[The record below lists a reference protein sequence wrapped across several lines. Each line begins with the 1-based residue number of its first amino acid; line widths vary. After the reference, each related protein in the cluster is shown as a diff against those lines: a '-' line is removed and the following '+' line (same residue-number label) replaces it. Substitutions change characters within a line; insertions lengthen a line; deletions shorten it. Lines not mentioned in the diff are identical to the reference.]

1 MAQIFNCW
9 FFVKVRRDSTVVG
22 DSASTAIWSL
32 VSRGSGFGR
41 VVLVGA
47 ILGPSFVG
55 NVFQLAN
62 QLPWIVF
69 EVAIGALLS
78 ALLIPA
84 LISHITA
91 GDTEATERMAG
102 GLLGIVLVA
111 FSLLA
116 GLVAILAEPIAQL
129 FALPVTDA
137 STKEQFVSAA
147 VPLVLLT
154 APQLIGYGV
163 AITAQSVQQAMGY
176 FALPAAAS
184 IVENVI
190 VIGTL
195 IAFFFIYGTGVTL
208 SDISGEQ
215 LLLLGG
221 GSSVGVAAHALLQL
235 WGVRRTGLRFR
246 PRAGWRDPEVR
257 QILVRAVPA
266 SGTALLNGVRLF
278 VLLVASNTVAGGVVA
293 IQLAINVVNF
303 PVALASKPVAFALLP
318 RLSAFY
324 QDDRRVQFSDAYT
337 RGVSLSSLMLIPAA
351 SATIALGWFAA
362 SGVAIGEMG
371 SSEGRLLLAYALVGI
386 TGAILGEGLHQLAT
400 AAAYSQNDTAT
411 PLRSLVLR
419 LGLTVLGIAVSLT
432 TLEGAS
438 VVLGIAVSM
447 SVADLLSA
455 TYLHWSVTSRLEAI
469 SYKLSSSLNATAIT
483 SITAFGLAGAVAFV
497 LREADITQA
506 QGARLAFTGVA
517 VGLAMVAFVAM
528 RSRFD
533 DELHALVKDLRP
545 SGGAQ

>member
-1 MAQIFNCW
+1 M
-9 FFVKVRRDSTVVG
+9 KVRRDSTVAG

-41 VVLVGA
+41 VILVGA

-190 VIGTL
+190 VIATL
-195 IAFFFIYGTGVTL
+195 IAFFFLYGTGVSL
-208 SDISGEQ
+208 SEIQGEQ

-221 GSSVGVAAHALLQL
+221 GSSLGVAAHALLQL
-235 WGVRRTGLRFR
+235 WGVRRTGLRLR

-257 QILVRAVPA
+257 QILTRAVPA
-266 SGTALLNGVRLF
+266 SGTALLNGVRLL

-293 IQLAINVVNF
+293 FQLAINVLNF
-303 PVALASKPVAFALLP
+303 PVALGSKPVAFALLP

-400 AAAYSQNDTAT
+400 AAAYSRDDTAT

-419 LGLTVLGIAVSLT
+419 LGLTILGIGASLA
-432 TLEGAS
+432 TLDGAS
-438 VVLGIAVSM
+438 VVLGIAISM

-455 TYLHWSVTSRLEAI
+455 TYLHWSVTNRLESI
-469 SYKLSSSLNATAIT
+469 SYKLSSSINATVIA
-483 SITAFGLAGAVAFV
+483 SITTFGLAGAVAFV
-497 LREADITQA
+497 LREAGMAQA
-506 QGARLAFTGVA
+506 QGARLAVTGAA
-517 VGLAMVAFVAM
+517 VGLAMVAFVAL

-533 DELHALVKDLRP
+533 NELHTLLADLRP

>member
-154 APQLIGYGV
+154 APQLIGYGI

-195 IAFFFIYGTGVTL
+195 IAFFFLYGTGLTL
-208 SDISGEQ
+208 SDIQGEQ

-221 GSSVGVAAHALLQL
+221 GSSLGVAAHALLQL

-324 QDDRRVQFSDAYT
+324 QDDRRAQFSDAYT

-400 AAAYSQNDTAT
+400 AAAYSQDDTAT
-411 PLRSLVLR
+411 PLRSLFLR
-419 LGLTVLGIAVSLT
+419 LGLTIVGIAVSLT

-438 VVLGIAVSM
+438 VVLGIAISM

-469 SYKLSSSLNATAIT
+469 SYKLSSSLNATAIA
-483 SITAFGLAGAVAFV
+483 SITAFGLAGAAAFL

-533 DELHALVKDLRP
+533 NELHALVKDLRP